1 MNYDAICAQDR
12 LGVGEIPGNHLRTN
26 FNQQYIAVDRLMV
39 GEAYRQPGL
48 TEEISNRVD
57 TPHGV
62 TPNTTANGNA
72 E

>member
-1 MNYDAICAQDR
+1 
-12 LGVGEIPGNHLRTN
+12 
-26 FNQQYIAVDRLMV
+26 
-39 GEAYRQPGL
+39 L

-62 TPNTTANGNA
+62 TPNTTADGNA